1 MSSGAY
7 ALFLDQP
14 AGAGPDATIQR
25 VIPLV
30 PVSHQ
35 GAISFNHGWL
45 SVAYDNFGTVA
56 PVEVRV
62 RVLNPTFPESIRL
75 DETLFVPMGRTVI
88 TEIMQEDRAASLTV
102 TTSPPHPALAALV
115 EFDD

>member
-7 ALFLDQP
+7 ALFLDLL
-14 AGAGPDATIQR
+14 AGAGMSATIQR
-25 VIPLV
+25 IIPLV

-35 GAISFNHGWL
+35 GAISFNHAWL
-45 SVAYDNFGTVA
+45 SIAYDNFGTVA
-56 PVEVRV
+56 PVEVTV

-75 DETLFVPMGRTVI
+75 NETFFVPMGRTVI
-88 TEIMQEDRAASLTV
+88 TEIMPEDRAASLTV
-102 TTSPPHPALAALV
+102 TTSPPHPALAVLV

>member
-14 AGAGPDATIQR
+14 AGAGANATIQR
-25 VIPLV
+25 IIPLI
-30 PVSHQ
+30 PVSNE

-45 SVAYDNFGTVA
+45 SLAYDSFGTVA

-75 DETLFVPMGRTVI
+75 DETVFIPMGRTVI
-88 TEIMQEDRAASLTV
+88 TEIMQEDHAASLTV
-102 TTSPPHPALAALV
+102 TTSPPHPALTALV
-115 EFDD
+115 EFND